1 MDSSWCSLISI
12 ESLVVPNTPMGLP
25 GLDLGPVPKKAR
37 MSESKQENAAP
48 LETASVYKKQSAQF
62 QSLQAKV
69 RPHQP
74 GAVVVQPPKRLPP
87 EAETDR
93 RMYVP
98 HLDQA
103 ITHRDVF
110 NFFSSFGDLERV
122 CVKNGTDNLNYAMVL
137 FCRTRSMEQAIKSN
151 PHLIK
156 GHRLICRK
164 AKEKSTNKGSQQ
176 INKPKSTITQL
187 LKAPVMQAQKDDSK
201 RAGHQTLKKHSK
213 SPRYRSLLLQKLVEP
228 NSIKLVTASKTDR
241 NYAYAVTMLDEVSR
255 WSFNLSKSIPS
266 LDEMRA
272 LEKGL
277 SRSAKL
283 LLSMRKK
290 LTAVPCI
297 SAMPEAPK
305 GSQSTTSGASSKA
318 VLNDDGEVS
327 PEPSAPP
334 VPLASDPMLPS
345 LPLLLTITP
354 QVPLPKSVIPELA
367 KPDLRSV
374 VLSSLGQNYVHHCYT
389 NVAAYRRTKNYID
402 LLPCEMIERPSIAKY
417 VDQMYA
423 GK

>member
-1 MDSSWCSLISI
+1 MQRPWKQLVSI
-12 ESLVVPNTPMGLP
+12 RS
-25 GLDLGPVPKKAR
+25 R
-37 MSESKQENAAP
+37 
-48 LETASVYKKQSAQF
+48 QF
-62 QSLQAKV
+62 QSLQAKAQ
-69 RPHQP
+69 PQP
-74 GAVVVQPPKRLPP
+74 GTVVVQPPKRLPP

-98 HLDQA
+98 DLDQA

-137 FCRTRSMEQAIKSN
+137 FCRTHSMEQAIKSN

-156 GHRLICRK
+156 GHRLNCRK

-176 INKPKSTITQL
+176 ISGSLNKSQSTVTQL
-187 LKAPVMQAQKDDSK
+187 LKAPGMQAHKDDSK
-201 RAGHQTLKKHSK
+201 HGAGYQTLEKNSK
-213 SPRYRSLLLQKLVEP
+213 SPGYRSSLLQKLVEP
-228 NSIKLVTASKTDR
+228 NFIKLVTASKSDR
-241 NYAYAVTMLDEVSR
+241 NYAYAVTTQDGVSR

-266 LDEMRA
+266 SDEMRA

-283 LLSMRKK
+283 LLSMWKK
-290 LTAVPCI
+290 LTAVQHK
-297 SAMPEAPK
+297 SAMPEAQTP
-305 GSQSTTSGASSKA
+305 TSSASSKA
-318 VLNDDGEVS
+318 VPKDDFKVS
-327 PEPSAPP
+327 PEPSEPSAAPALSAPP
-334 VPLASDPMLPS
+334 ASDAMLPS
-345 LPLLLTITP
+345 LPLLLTITF
-354 QVPLPKSVIPELA
+354 QVPLPKSVIPEKA

-402 LLPCEMIERPSIAKY
+402 LLPCERIKRPSIRKY

-423 GK
+423 RKI

>member
-12 ESLVVPNTPMGLP
+12 ESLVVPSTPMGLP

-37 MSESKQENAAP
+37 MSESKQENSAP
-48 LETASVYKKQSAQF
+48 LETASVYKEQAAQF

-156 GHRLICRK
+156 GHQLNGRK

-201 RAGHQTLKKHSK
+201 RAGHHTLEKHSK
-213 SPRYRSLLLQKLVEP
+213 STRYRSLLLQKLVEP

-283 LLSMRKK
+283 LLRMRKK
-290 LTAVPCI
+290 LAAVPHQFAI
-297 SAMPEAPK
+297 QEAPNCP
-305 GSQSTTSGASSKA
+305 QTPPSSKA
-318 VLNDDGEVS
+318 VPKDDEEV
-327 PEPSAPP
+327 APP
-334 VPLASDPMLPS
+334 APLASDPMLPS

-389 NVAAYRRTKNYID
+389 NVEAYRRTKNYID
-402 LLPCEMIERPSIAKY
+402 LLPCEMIERPSIGKY